1 MTIRFV
7 IKVKILLKV
16 DQNTIIW
23 IPIFGWYMLMCG
35 SKNWHQ
41 KDKCLEEIELHAQ
54 NTLKICFSIFV
65 INPSNFLNDR
75 LF

>member
-1 MTIRFV
+1 
-7 IKVKILLKV
+7 
-16 DQNTIIW
+16 
-23 IPIFGWYMLMCG
+23 MCG